1 MIRSRFAVL
10 LACGLVALLSVATA
24 MAEETP
30 IEQVIG
36 ATFRMTNGKTSA
48 TAFLVAMEPAEGQE
62 RGQTVLVTAAHA
74 LEQMPDTACKLILRV
89 EEADTYARQEA
100 EIALRADG
108 KPRWVRHP
116 ELDVAVLPVDLPE
129 KTAAR
134 PLSVRQVA
142 DAAWA
147 SERKLRVGGDVYIP
161 GYPATLEG
169 NEAGWPVLRRGFVA
183 THPLLP
189 LENAQKMFVNAA
201 TFGGDSGAPVA
212 FLYGDEVRIVG
223 LVTGMQ
229 RQTSRSKM
237 TFEEHVS
244 HMPMALAI
252 TVQAPF
258 ICDTIE
264 LLGKQEEKEE
274 EQPHDREED
283 KPEDDEKDGEEE
295 GQEDEA

>member
-1 MIRSRFAVL
+1 MIRLRFAVM
-10 LACGLVALLSVATA
+10 LACGLVALLSVGMA

-74 LEQMPDTACKLILRV
+74 LEQMPDAKCKLMLRV
-89 EEADTYARQEA
+89 QEADVYARQET

-116 ELDVAVLPVDLPE
+116 ELDVAVLPVELPE
-129 KTAAR
+129 QTAAR

-169 NEAGWPVLRRGFVA
+169 NEAGWPVLRRGSVA
-183 THPLLP
+183 THPLVP
-189 LENAQKMFVNAA
+189 LEGAQTVFINAA

-212 FLYGDEVRIVG
+212 FIDGNEVKIVG

-229 RQTSRSKM
+229 RQTSRSTM

-264 LLGKQEEKEE
+264 LLGKEEEEKADQNEG
-274 EQPHDREED
+274 
-283 KPEDDEKDGEEE
+283 KPENDGGGKKEE
-295 GQEDEA
+295 GQEGEEQEA